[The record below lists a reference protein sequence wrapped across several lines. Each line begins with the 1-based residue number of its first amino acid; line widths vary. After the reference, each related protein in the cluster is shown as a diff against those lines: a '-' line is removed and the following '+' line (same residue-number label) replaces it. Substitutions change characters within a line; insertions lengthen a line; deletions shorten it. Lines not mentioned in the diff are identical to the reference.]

1 MFVYFLDT
9 GNELVI
15 NKRQSIEKM
24 VGCLLVYVRVSL
36 KVRHTLKLHYNTNKD
51 RTLKNRFCEPVKKSL

>member
-24 VGCLLVYVRVSL
+24 VGCLFVYVRVSL
-36 KVRHTLKLHYNTNKD
+36 KVKARDYEKISVN
-51 RTLKNRFCEPVKKSL
+51 

>member
-24 VGCLLVYVRVSL
+24 VGCLFVYVRVSL
-36 KVRHTLKLHYNTNKD
+36 KVSDEPHRIANCPLGILRLK
-51 RTLKNRFCEPVKKSL
+51 

>member
-1 MFVYFLDT
+1 MVIQDFGNAIPAMTQYFTLLNRVIKYVFVYFLDT

-24 VGCLLVYVRVSL
+24 VGESM
-36 KVRHTLKLHYNTNKD
+36 
-51 RTLKNRFCEPVKKSL
+51 KKSL